1 MTENGERHWYV
12 IQTRPRYEK
21 KVNEQIQAKGIETFL
36 PLILTIRKWSDRKKK
51 ITIPMFSGYLF
62 VHANE
67 EERQRAI
74 QETVGALRYIYYRN
88 KAAVVSD
95 KELENIQLSLQD
107 PGRFKIENTNVK
119 KGDLVKI
126 TGGLFTGMEGVV
138 TEIRGSYKLTINI
151 IELSMSLNIIL
162 NSNEVKLLEKIN
174 N

>member
-1 MTENGERHWYV
+1 MIKDADRYWYV

-21 KVNEQIQAKGIETFL
+21 KVDEQIKAKGIETFL

-51 ITIPMFSGYLF
+51 ITIPMFPGYLF
-62 VHANE
+62 VRANE

-74 QETVGALRYIYYRN
+74 QDTVGALRYIFYRN

-95 KELENIQLSLQD
+95 RELENIQLSLRD
-107 PGRFKIENTNVK
+107 PERFKIENTNVR
-119 KGDLVKI
+119 KGDMVKI
-126 TGGLFTGMEGVV
+126 TGGVFTGMEGVV

>member
-1 MTENGERHWYV
+1 MIKDGERHWYV

-21 KVNEQIQAKGIETFL
+21 KVDEQIKAKGIETFL

-51 ITIPMFSGYLF
+51 ITIPMFPGYLF

-74 QETVGALRYIYYRN
+74 QETIGALRYIFYRN

-95 KELENIQLSLQD
+95 RELENIQLSLRD
-107 PGRFKIENTNVK
+107 PERFKIENTNVR
-119 KGDLVKI
+119 KGDMVKI
-126 TGGLFTGMEGVV
+126 TGGVFTGMEGVV

-174 N
+174 D

>member
-51 ITIPMFSGYLF
+51 VTIPMFSGYLF

-74 QETVGALRYIYYRN
+74 QETVGALRYIFYRN
-88 KAAVVSD
+88 KAAIVSE
-95 KELENIQLSLQD
+95 KELENIQLSLKD
-107 PGRFKIENTNVK
+107 PERFKIENTNVK
-119 KGDLVKI
+119 RGDLVKI
-126 TGGLFTGMEGVV
+126 TGGLFTGMEGIV
-138 TEIRGSYKLTINI
+138 TEIRGSYKLTVNI

>member
-1 MTENGERHWYV
+1 MTKNGDRNWFV

-21 KVNEQIQAKGIETFL
+21 KVNEQIERKDIETFL

-67 EERQRAI
+67 EERQEAI
-74 QETVGALRYIYYRN
+74 RETVGALRYIFYRN
-88 KAAVVSD
+88 RPAVVSD
-95 KELENIQLSLQD
+95 KELENIKLSLQD
-107 PGRFKIENTNVK
+107 SERFKIENTNIS
-119 KGDLVKI
+119 KGDFVKI
-126 TGGLFTGMEGVV
+126 TGGMFTGMEGVV
-138 TEIRGSYKLTINI
+138 TELRGKYKLTINI